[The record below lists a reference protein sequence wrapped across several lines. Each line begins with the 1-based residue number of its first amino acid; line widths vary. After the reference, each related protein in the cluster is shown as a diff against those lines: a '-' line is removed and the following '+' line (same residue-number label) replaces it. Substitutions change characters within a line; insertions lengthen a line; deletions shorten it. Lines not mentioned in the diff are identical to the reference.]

1 MFAPF
6 NKRGNVQRFVRSHV
20 WGAHLCICRG
30 KHWCVCVELAFLF
43 QSYAERLQLGS
54 PWPVA
59 VHQCS
64 NDELCVTDVK
74 QSIIGKKK
82 PSTTKK
88 GVGYTPFSTQTGG
101 SA

>member
-6 NKRGNVQRFVRSHV
+6 NRGETYN
-20 WGAHLCICRG
+20 GLCIHMYG
-30 KHWCVCVELAFLF
+30 GTAMHWCVRLAILF
-43 QSYAERLQLGS
+43 QSYAERLQLVS

-64 NDELCVTDVK
+64 NDDLCVTDVK

-88 GVGYTPFSTQTGG
+88 GVGYNPFSIQTGG